1 MPIEKADV
9 LEVLGDMR
17 LRNIRFSVGLINV
30 NSTEYDR
37 VADYIASGAITVS
50 PRGGNF
56 SLYFPQINTLK
67 TRDGDPRGN
76 KNVRTNLLHECTHI
90 ISDINEVNVSRLTD
104 EATAYL
110 AQFAYLLL
118 LDPAVQAS
126 PIREPMANMMRQGMQ
141 LVEQY
146 KLGKPAGQGAKI
158 AQSDISDLESAIHAI
173 PDYANIEKDKLAAD
187 GVALST
193 NQAEE
198 FFLRQLSRL
207 GNKLLDDLMAEDLKY
222 LLTPKVRY
230 VSHEN
235 YVTWD
240 PELLTLFDLQASGG
254 SKQKQAAQQK
264 LFRIFLTIDQRNA
277 TGLLQRLLTLRKG
290 DVVSERFHGG
300 FPPQLKSSLLAALQL
315 SR

>member
-17 LRNIRFSVGLINV
+17 LRNISFSVGLINV
-30 NSTEYDR
+30 NSIEYDK

-50 PRGGNF
+50 PMGGN
-56 SLYFPQINTLK
+56 SSEYLPQRNTLR
-67 TRDGDPRGN
+67 TRDGDPRAN
-76 KNVRTNLLHECTHI
+76 NNVRTNLLHECTHI
-90 ISDINEVNVSRLTD
+90 ISDINKVSVSRLTD

-118 LDPAVQAS
+118 LDPAVQIS
-126 PIREPMANMMRQGMQ
+126 TIREPMANMTRLGMQ
-141 LVEQY
+141 LVEKY
-146 KLGKPAGQGAKI
+146 KLGKPAGYGKVI
-158 AQSDISDLESAIHAI
+158 AQSDISDLERAVQAI
-173 PDYANIEKDKLAAD
+173 PTYANINEKLAAD
-187 GVALST
+187 GVALSE
-193 NQAEE
+193 NQAKE
-198 FFLRQLSRL
+198 FFRRQLSRL
-207 GNKLLDDLMAEDLKY
+207 SDKLLDDLMAEDLTH
-222 LLTPKVRY
+222 LLTPKARY

-264 LFRIFLTIDQRNA
+264 LLRIFLTIDQRNA
-277 TGLLQRLLTLRKG
+277 IGLRQRLLTRRKG
-290 DVVSERFHGG
+290 DVVSERFHSR
-300 FPPQLKSSLLAALQL
+300 FSPQLRSSLLEALQL